1 MKCHLSASPNI
12 VRRTA
17 RNAATVPAI
26 VALSPG
32 DRPPDEL
39 PFPANGGLLTVCV
52 GVDTLPVMGVPELV
66 EAADVVD
73 KGDAELV
80 EAADV
85 MDKGDDGDGLKR
97 NSKSALTDSSEFFLE
112 WQISQWKTV
121 GIICQ
126 LFEVYIHGTSKV
138 YRIQEARKEAQESLE
153 VLTKRYN
160 APPSGPSLLELPT

>member
-66 EAADVVD
+66 EAADVV
-73 KGDAELV
+73 
-80 EAADV
+80 
-85 MDKGDDGDGLKR
+85 DKGDDGDGLKR

>member
-1 MKCHLSASPNI
+1 MKCHLSASPSI

-17 RNAATVPAI
+17 TKAATVPAI

-32 DRPPDEL
+32 VRPPDES
-39 PFPANGGLLTVCV
+39 PFPANSELLTVCV
-52 GVDTLPVMGVPELV
+52 GVDTLPVMGVPELI

-73 KGDAELV
+73 KGD
-80 EAADV
+80 
-85 MDKGDDGDGLKR
+85 DGDCLKR
-97 NSKSALTDSSEFFLE
+97 NSKSALTDSSIFFFPE

-126 LFEVYIHGTSKV
+126 LFGVYIHRASKV
-138 YRIQEARKEAQESLE
+138 CRIQEARKEAQESLE
-153 VLTKRYN
+153 VLIKRYN